1 MREGVAVVGPSVPT
15 RSSTGP
21 AGGATLLDLRPLER
35 PDPVPDQRR
44 PPPAAPDDAGVVVC
58 VGLDPEQAVAVLRL
72 LGRDTSV
79 VLAPD
84 AAHAVRLLGRGDAA
98 PPAPVPPTGRQ
109 VLRVGDVDI
118 DPDARQVTCRDR
130 PVPVSARE
138 FDLLVVLAGQP
149 GRVHGFG
156 ELTERVWSRD
166 YLGDDDSV
174 ASAVKRL
181 RRRLA
186 AATDEVRVE
195 SVRGIGYRLVVGD
208 PT

>member
-21 AGGATLLDLRPLER
+21 AGGATLLDLRPLAR
-35 PDPVPDQRR
+35 PDPVPDQRQ
-44 PPPAAPDDAGVVVC
+44 PPPAEDAGVVVC

-84 AAHAVRLLGRGDAA
+84 AAHAVRLLGRGEAA
-98 PPAPVPPTGRQ
+98 PPAPVPPTRRQ
-109 VLRVGDVDI
+109 VHRVGDVEI
-118 DPDARQVTCRDR
+118 DPDARQVTCRDQ

-195 SVRGIGYRLVVGD
+195 SVRGIGYRLVVTGGNG
-208 PT
+208 